1 MLELSFKTIIG
12 IFGAAVVFIPAGAA
26 IISMFM
32 IVFEQIKE
40 IFYAQE
46 HAKL

>member
-1 MLELSFKTIIG
+1 MLELSLKTLIG

-40 IFYAQE
+40 SLLCSE
-46 HAKL
+46 TR